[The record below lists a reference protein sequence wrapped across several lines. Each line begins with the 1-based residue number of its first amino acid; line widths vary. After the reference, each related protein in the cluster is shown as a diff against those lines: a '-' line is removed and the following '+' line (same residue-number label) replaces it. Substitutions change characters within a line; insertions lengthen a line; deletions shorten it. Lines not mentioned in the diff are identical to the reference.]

1 MNEILL
7 NLRLEKINTMEIT
20 KPDLSLFNP
29 YIATY
34 VNLVKSEDL
43 YAELYKESMETIE
56 LFTSLDEETL
66 LFKYEANKWTV
77 KEIFQHI
84 IDCERVFQYRILS
97 IARNPEVP
105 LAGFDHNI
113 FVETSMADK
122 RDIYDMVR
130 EFSMVRGSTVEILKS
145 LANAAWDKMGVA
157 NNNPASVRSIAYM
170 LLGHEIHHRT
180 VIEKKYLL

>member
-1 MNEILL
+1 MKFLL

-43 YAELYKESMETIE
+43 YTELYKESMETIE

-113 FVETSMADK
+113 FVEMDEW
-122 RDIYDMVR
+122 V
-130 EFSMVRGSTVEILKS
+130 V
-145 LANAAWDKMGVA
+145 
-157 NNNPASVRSIAYM
+157 
-170 LLGHEIHHRT
+170 
-180 VIEKKYLL
+180 